1 MTVSQN
7 MKKLYK
13 LNLAKIYITENV
25 SSNLMSL
32 LEIKINND
40 NCRQF
45 LKHGKSC
52 LVSNKMDIHYGD
64 RV

>member
-1 MTVSQN
+1 MTESQN

-32 LEIKINND
+32 LAVKINNH

-52 LVSNKMDIHYGD
+52 LVRNKMDIHYGD